1 MKIIGMA
8 GWSGA
13 GKTTLIE
20 SVIPVLAARGLTVST
35 LKHAHHRF
43 DIDQRGKDS
52 WRHMQAGAREVLVAS
67 AGRWALLHELREAE
81 EPGLPE
87 LVAKL
92 SPVDLVILEGWRNG
106 SHPKIEVW
114 RKANGKP
121 YLFSGDS
128 AVKAL
133 VSDAGDP
140 PADLPG
146 GLPFID
152 LADIEAVA
160 DTMVA
165 ASLPLSSLQGP
176 GHGG

>member
-20 SVIPVLAARGLTVST
+20 RVIPVLTARGLCVST

-43 DIDQRGKDS
+43 DIDQHGKDS
-52 WRHMQAGAREVLVAS
+52 WRHREAGAREVLVAS
-67 AGRWALLHELREAE
+67 AGRWALLHELREE
-81 EPGLPE
+81 TEPGLPE
-87 LVAKL
+87 LVTKL

-121 YLFSGDS
+121 HLYLEDS

-133 VSDAGDP
+133 VSDAGKP
-140 PADLPG
+140 PADLPS
-146 GLPFID
+146 GLQFID
-152 LADIEAVA
+152 LSDIEAIA
-160 DTMVA
+160 DAMLD
-165 ASLPLSSLQGP
+165 ASMPLSSLQEP
-176 GHGG
+176 AHGR